1 MKRAV
6 LIMLLVAL
14 PAMAAEEGHSTGEAQ
29 GGEAGKGGAQK
40 GGAPGT
46 NVEMPFL
53 MAPITNEEGKLS
65 GYAYISSRL
74 TASSGG
80 AALTVRDKLPF
91 IQDAFVR
98 DVNAQQVT
106 AAGHTD
112 EVDIPRLEARL
123 LMDAQKVMGA
133 GKVKIITI
141 CTIQMAAL
149 NAKGQPV
156 RAPAGPE
163 GAVIEK
169 SRCSN

>member
-6 LIMLLVAL
+6 LIMLLMAL
-14 PAMAAEEGHSTGEAQ
+14 PALAAEEGH
-29 GGEAGKGGAQK
+29 GGASGSEGKK

-53 MAPITNEEGKLS
+53 MAPVTNEDGKLS

-74 TASSGG
+74 TASSGS

-98 DVNAQQVT
+98 DVNARRIT
-106 AAGHTD
+106 GANHPE
-112 EVDIPRLEARL
+112 EVDVPALEARL
-123 LMDAQKVMGA
+123 LADAQKVMGA
-133 GKVKIITI
+133 GKVKIMTI
-141 CTIQMAAL
+141 CTLQMAAL
-149 NAKGQPV
+149 KAKGPPA
-156 RAPAGPE
+156 RAPAETGP
-163 GAVIEK
+163 GAATEK

>member
-14 PAMAAEEGHSTGEAQ
+14 PAMAAEEGHGSGQAQ
-29 GGEAGKGGAQK
+29 GGARK

-98 DVNAQQVT
+98 DVNALQVT
-106 AAGHTD
+106 AAGHPD

-123 LMDAQKVMGA
+123 LTDAQKVMGP

-149 NAKGQPV
+149 NAKGPPA
-156 RAPAGPE
+156 RAPAAPD
-163 GAVIEK
+163 AVTEK